1 MRVLV
6 LRVAS
11 LVALVAMAAAL
22 LSGCELREGVD
33 SEYGKASGVSADL
46 AALLR

>member
-1 MRVLV
+1 MRVLGR
-6 LRVAS
+6 RVAGV
-11 LVALVAMAAAL
+11 VALVAMAAVL
-22 LSGCELREGVD
+22 LGGCELREGVD